1 MELLNKTETEIID
14 TITPIAKNMIDA
26 WSKDDYDSFINYF
39 HENSLSHED
48 FKTQRSWVHYLGAYS
63 LDKLVEIHK
72 NPDNLV
78 IIWKIK
84 FANREE
90 LGIGI
95 YRFIEEN
102 KQIKSK
108 GCIYIK

>member
-14 TITPIAKNMIDA
+14 IVTPIAKNMIEA
-26 WSKDDYDSFINYF
+26 WSKDDYDDFINYF
-39 HENSLSHED
+39 HENSLSNED
-48 FKTQRSWVHYLGAYS
+48 FKTQRSWVQYLGVYS
-63 LDKLVEIHK
+63 LDKLVELHK

-78 IIWKIK
+78 VIWKIK
-84 FANREE
+84 FANRKEP
-90 LGIGI
+90 GIGL

-102 KQIKSK
+102 NQIKSK